1 VAETIPIIMYGAT
14 DCEDTARS
22 RDYLTARGL
31 PFREVNIDHDPDGE
45 RFVIVANN
53 GARWTPTLIIGR
65 GRDRRLLTEPT
76 DEELEAV
83 LDTL

>member
-1 VAETIPIIMYGAT
+1 MAETVPVVMYGAT
-14 DCEDTARS
+14 GCEDTARS
-22 RDYLTARGL
+22 RDYLTARGV

-45 RFVIVANN
+45 RFVIVANE
-53 GARWTPTLIIGR
+53 GARWTPTLIIGS

-76 DEELEAV
+76 DAELGEV